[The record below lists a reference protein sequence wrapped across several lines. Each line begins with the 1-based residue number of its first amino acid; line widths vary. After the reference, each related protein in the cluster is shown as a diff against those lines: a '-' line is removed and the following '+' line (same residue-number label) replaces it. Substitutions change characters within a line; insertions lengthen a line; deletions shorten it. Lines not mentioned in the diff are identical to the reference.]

1 MIKKIKKVLRRLT
14 GISTPWF
21 GASWV
26 PPEPNPLDRMLREYL
41 DKCHTPDIAFRV
53 PLLLLIQVGAATLS
67 ENSTLIE
74 LCRLIELHGES
85 DPFAVWVKHG
95 LSDVNRLSFLK
106 WQRLH
111 KQGLHAVIS
120 DPDRWKIVALFHSQ
134 QQTGSHVAHE

>member
-14 GISTPWF
+14 GVSTLWF

-53 PLLLLIQVGAATLS
+53 PLLIQVGAATLS

-74 LCRLIELHGES
+74 MCRLIELHGES
-85 DPFAVWVKHG
+85 DPFAAWAKQG
-95 LSDVNRLSFLK
+95 LSDVDRLPFLK
-106 WQRLH
+106 WQLSH
-111 KQGLHAVIS
+111 KQGLHAVIT
-120 DPDRWKIVALFHSQ
+120 DPERQKIIALFHSQ
-134 QQTGSHVAHE
+134 QQAGSHAARE